1 MLPSI
6 WVLGSP
12 TEDETCTAYVG
23 SIESQPLD
31 TREALCSSQFEAL
44 QVLLGSYFLK

>member
-1 MLPSI
+1 MLHGI

-12 TEDETCTAYVG
+12 TGDETAYVG

-31 TREALCSSQFEAL
+31 TREALCSLQFEAL

>member
-1 MLPSI
+1 MLHGI

-12 TEDETCTAYVG
+12 TGDETCTAYVG

-31 TREALCSSQFEAL
+31 TREALCSLQFKLSRFYWGAI
-44 QVLLGSYFLK
+44 S